1 MSFDDVLYIFAV
13 MTLWLDKYEKTTE
26 VYRKRKL
33 KERQYKLY
41 LSLVFQLNRVHIQMS
56 EFITPGVEKIGSK
69 QK

>member
-33 KERQYKLY
+33 KERQYTLY
-41 LSLVFQLNRVHIQMS
+41 LSLVFQLNQVHIQMS

>member
-56 EFITPGVEKIGSK
+56 EFITPCVEKIGSK